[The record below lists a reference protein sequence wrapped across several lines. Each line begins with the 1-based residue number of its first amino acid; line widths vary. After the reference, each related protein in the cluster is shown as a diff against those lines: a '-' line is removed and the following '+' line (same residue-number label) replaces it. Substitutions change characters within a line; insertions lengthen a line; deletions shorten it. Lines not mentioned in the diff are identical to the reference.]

1 MQLHAH
7 VMHSVVATGRK
18 GNPMSVTVCV
28 ESQPPKELC
37 IYGVFDISGSM
48 GQGSRSA
55 FETMKQAVLDFVPAL
70 AKLRLPCQ
78 FGALAFNHEVKVLV
92 PLTSLTSCDKVVEL
106 CNEALTEPGGN
117 TDVGKALCAA
127 FEQMHINLKRKRDAK
142 DIHVFVLTDGQDPH
156 LSQKLRHNER
166 RLALFEMEN
175 TTVHMVSVGHDISKD
190 LNSLVVK
197 AAKRGTDNLI
207 NLPEQIPLV
216 LDNFLDYMQHN
227 VAANLLLRVRC
238 GGEVVVAPMQLQLK
252 VFFFFFL
259 LCFCF
264 AFVLLLFCFCFAFAL
279 LLFCFLLCFC
289 TWAQAAMCTGRGA
302 EDGAAAAACEGWKV

>member
-252 VFFFFFL
+252 VFFF
-259 LCFCF
+259 
-264 AFVLLLFCFCFAFAL
+264 CFCFAFAL
-279 LLFCFLLCFC
+279 LLLCFC
-289 TWAQAAMCTGRGA
+289 FAFCFAFALGLKLQCVQEGGA